1 MIIAEALTGW
11 IPMIGPAS
19 WLQPV
24 WWLLLIPMAW
34 GLSMVYK
41 AIRVVSFE
49 GYWTAVL
56 VMTLQIVIAMV
67 AIGLGLMI
75 LIQFVL
81 PMLPVE

>member
-1 MIIAEALTGW
+1 MIVAEALTGW

-34 GLSMVYK
+34 GLSMAYK
-41 AIRVVSFE
+41 AIRVGSLE
-49 GYWTAVL
+49 GYWMAVL
-56 VMTLQIVIAMV
+56 VMTFQIVIAMV